1 MAVRPCLRALREAR
15 VLPSSV
21 TGPRERA
28 PLRRE
33 ASIWAGER
41 AAGMAVVRWVVG
53 GQAKDDSRVRIVC
66 LFSLLEG

>member
-1 MAVRPCLRALREAR
+1 MAVRPCLSALREAR
-15 VLPSSV
+15 ALPSSV

-41 AAGMAVVRWVVG
+41 AAGMAVVR
-53 GQAKDDSRVRIVC
+53 RVAAYRDKV
-66 LFSLLEG
+66 